1 MRYVNFRLEDDDYKL
16 LQDNLPCSVPSY
28 CKSVATGFIE
38 EIKSETQNV
47 NSKTNKKFLSIDL
60 RDDYLTEKFTFLF
73 TTEQKQALAEAAKSH
88 GWNLSREV
96 RHRLQMTLDNKMDF
110 FDQELRVLNGARNA
124 VDVVGRNLNFIIVRD
139 NAQIVDKSGF
149 KEDVDRLQHNIA
161 SLKAELE
168 SYIALCKG
176 RRIYPVCRKA
186 PSFRAGI

>member
-1 MRYVNFRLEDDDYKL
+1 MKQVNFRLSDEDYKI

-28 CKSVATGFIE
+28 CKSVATGFID
-38 EIKSETQNV
+38 EIKSKSKKETGLE
-47 NSKTNKKFLSIDL
+47 KKNFLSIDL
-60 RDDYLTEKFTFLF
+60 RNDYLTEKFTFLF
-73 TTEQKQALAEAAKSH
+73 TAAQKEALTKAAKSH

-110 FDQELRVLNGARNA
+110 YDQELRVLNGARNA

-149 KEDVDRLQHNIA
+149 KEDVDSLQKNIV

-176 RRIYPVCRKA
+176 RRIYGKVG
-186 PSFRAGI
+186 F

>member
-1 MRYVNFRLEDDDYKL
+1 MKQINFRLSEEDYKI

-28 CKSVATGFIE
+28 CKSVATGYID
-38 EIKSETQNV
+38 EIKSKKYTGSE
-47 NSKTNKKFLSIDL
+47 KKKFLSIDL
-60 RDDYLTEKFTFLF
+60 RNDYLTEKFTFLF
-73 TTEQKQALAEAAKSH
+73 TVNQKEALTKAAKSH

-110 FDQELRVLNGARNA
+110 YDQELRVLNGARNA

-176 RRIYPVCRKA
+176 RRIYGKVG
-186 PSFRAGI
+186 F